1 MTERRKQALI
11 ILAVGTPL
19 LIFGGFKF
27 ELGGA
32 TSSIMAILLAISLT
46 GGMFLT
52 LGGLVMLFTKK
63 PLGILNS
70 MEITPKPTD
79 EVKEMV
85 KTKKEKPKP
94 IDLGRTTRKSGS
106 ESSGLVRLKSGSE
119 SIGLM
124 QREKELVKR
133 ADELNALVNEVETE
147 LNQVRENL
155 ETKGWVNSENGWVIE

>member
-11 ILAVGTPL
+11 LLAVGTPL

-32 TSSIMAILLAISLT
+32 TSSIMAMILAITLT
-46 GGMFLT
+46 GGISLT

-63 PLGILNS
+63 PLGLFDTI
-70 MEITPKPTD
+70 EVTPKPTD
-79 EVKEMV
+79 EVKEMSKIKDTV
-85 KTKKEKPKP
+85 TKEKPVQ
-94 IDLGRTTRKSGS
+94 KSGS
-106 ESSGLVRLKSGSE
+106 K

-155 ETKGWVNSENGWVIE
+155 ETKGWVNSDNGWVIE